1 MQQTDVPEAATAR
14 PSPQAQKRPRAEP
27 ATPPAEGSN
36 GSASATFSNEPSAT
50 TPVLMGELV
59 VDVDVLEAQSGA
71 PQQQQ
76 QQQRPLV
83 PADAPAL
90 VRPRVVSAAFTSP
103 TAASR
108 GAGMDSGG
116 GAGSLAPPLAAT
128 LTSSTSAATF
138 TDARRLKQPT
148 LAAYGMV
155 SDTAA
160 LKKEL
165 SERDGQIEELVHE
178 VEALRGEVGRRND
191 QVHFLDGQCQQ
202 LQKKLEH
209 FKSVMREEMLAA
221 AQKDRSESRR
231 VLYQKHFE
239 LGQTATWHSNGQT
252 VWMEGDRVRSLY
264 LTLADL
270 NQKREEAEALKK
282 AAQASVK
289 QLARQ
294 EREREDSGAGAE
306 LPEALMAAQM
316 EYQLRASEHAALTTT
331 IAELTLK
338 QAEIEH
344 EKKAF
349 VKEMRRIND
358 EDTSEFLA
366 TPAIGEPERYVLM
379 HLLGKGGF
387 SEVWKA
393 FDLVEGRY
401 VACKIHHI
409 RREWAAQTRTHYLL
423 HAQRELDIMRA
434 LDHPHLTHL
443 YDVFSRGDNMF
454 ISVMEYSHGMDLDTY
469 LKRYRTF
476 KEADA
481 RLIFLQIVDV
491 LRYLA
496 SLDSPIIH
504 YDLKPANILLHRDDP
519 TILDVK
525 ITDFGL
531 SKIIGTAREGPSDNP
546 SIELTSQGTGT
557 YWYLPPECFETS
569 STPRISS
576 KVDIWS
582 AGVIF
587 YQMLYGKRPF
597 AEGESQ
603 RRIWQEKLIVQSAR
617 ALHFPDTPKV
627 SDEAK
632 GVIRGCLAFN
642 ESDRYD
648 VAALSQNP
656 YLFRTSRRSA
666 PKTKSVAPSGGPLTS
681 SLMPPPPS
689 DTAAPL

>member
-1 MQQTDVPEAATAR
+1 MEMTTADRQR
-14 PSPQAQKRPRAEP
+14 PPHGHKRPREDGDA
-27 ATPPAEGSN
+27 AQKDSSN
-36 GSASATFSNEPSAT
+36 ASASASFSNAPSNST
-50 TPVLMGELV
+50 TPVVAVEAV
-59 VDVDVLEAQSGA
+59 VDVDSLEGHG
-71 PQQQQ
+71 
-76 QQQRPLV
+76 
-83 PADAPAL
+83 
-90 VRPRVVSAAFTSP
+90 VSAP
-103 TAASR
+103 TAT
-108 GAGMDSGG
+108 
-116 GAGSLAPPLAAT
+116 APT
-128 LTSSTSAATF
+128 TSAAMKAAAVGSAVLETSASPGPAQRSSTAELSSSSHVHSPLNSGSSINNINNSGMGNGPAAPSF
-138 TDARRLKQPT
+138 ADPRRFKQPT

-155 SDTAA
+155 SDTMA
-160 LKKEL
+160 LKKEITD
-165 SERDGQIEELVHE
+165 RDLHIEELNRE
-178 VEALRGEVGRRND
+178 VDMARAEIGRRDD
-191 QVHFLDGQCQQ
+191 QVSFMDGQCQQ
-202 LQKKLEH
+202 YQRKLQH
-209 FKSVMREEMLAA
+209 FQNVMREEMLSA
-221 AQKDRSESRR
+221 AQKARSEARR
-231 VLYQKHFE
+231 LLFQRHFE

-252 VWMEGDRVRSLY
+252 VWMEGDRVRSLIMK
-264 LTLADL
+264 LAEL
-270 NQKREEAEALKK
+270 SQKREEVEAQKK
-282 AAQASVK
+282 AAQSNVK

-294 EREREDSGAGAE
+294 EREREDSGAG
-306 LPEALMAAQM
+306 PDVQDALAAAQL
-316 EYQLRASEHAALTTT
+316 EYQLRASEHTALTNTM
-331 IAELTLK
+331 AEMRQR
-338 QAEIEH
+338 QAEIEL

-349 VKEMRRIND
+349 VKEMRRVND

-366 TPAIGEPERYVLM
+366 IPTIGEDNRYVLM

-393 FDLVEGRY
+393 FDLMEGRY

-409 RREWAAQTRTHYLL
+409 QREWPTQTRAHYLR
-423 HAQRELDIMRA
+423 HAQRELDIMRD

-443 YDVFSRGDNMF
+443 YDVFPRGDNMF

-469 LKRYRTF
+469 LKRFRTF

-531 SKIIGTAREGPSDNP
+531 SKIIGNTREGPSDNP

-569 STPRISS
+569 STPRIST

-603 RRIWQEKLIVQSAR
+603 RRIWQERLIIQSAR
-617 ALHFPDTPKV
+617 TLSFPDTPKV
-627 SDEAK
+627 SEEAK
-632 GVIRGCLAFN
+632 DVIRSCLAFN
-642 ESDRYD
+642 ESERCD
-648 VAALSQNP
+648 VFQLGQDP

-666 PKTKSVAPSGGPLTS
+666 NKTKSVAPSVNAPSAS
-681 SLMPPPPS
+681 SPTT
-689 DTAAPL
+689 DTTGAA

>member
-1 MQQTDVPEAATAR
+1 MEATTADRQR
-14 PSPQAQKRPRAEP
+14 PLQSHKRPREDGGAP
-27 ATPPAEGSN
+27 QKDSSN
-36 GSASATFSNEPSAT
+36 GSASASFSNAPSTTT
-50 TPVLMGELV
+50 TPVVAAESV
-59 VDVDVLEAQSGA
+59 VDVDDLEVHGVAASAAVTTTPPAAIKAISAVLEARASPGLAQRSTADLSSSSHGHSPHNSGSSGISGG
-71 PQQQQ
+71 
-76 QQQRPLV
+76 
-83 PADAPAL
+83 
-90 VRPRVVSAAFTSP
+90 VSASP
-103 TAASR
+103 SFA
-108 GAGMDSGG
+108 D
-116 GAGSLAPPLAAT
+116 P
-128 LTSSTSAATF
+128 
-138 TDARRLKQPT
+138 RRFKQPT

-155 SDTAA
+155 SDTMA
-160 LKKEL
+160 LKKEITD
-165 SERDGQIEELVHE
+165 RDLHIDELNRE
-178 VEALRGEVGRRND
+178 VEVLRAETLRRDD
-191 QVHFLDGQCQQ
+191 QVSFMDAQCQQ
-202 LQKKLEH
+202 YQRKLQH
-209 FKSVMREEMLAA
+209 FQNVMRVEMLSA
-221 AQKDRSESRR
+221 AQKARSEARR
-231 VLYQKHFE
+231 LLFQRHFE

-252 VWMEGDRVRSLY
+252 VWMEGDRVRSLIMK
-264 LTLADL
+264 LAEL
-270 NQKREEAEALKK
+270 NQKREEVEAQKK
-282 AAQASVK
+282 AAQSNVK

-294 EREREDSGAGAE
+294 EREREDSSAG
-306 LPEALMAAQM
+306 PDVQDALAAAQL
-316 EYQLRASEHAALTTT
+316 EYQLRVSEHTALTNTV
-331 IAELTLK
+331 AEIKQK
-338 QAEIEH
+338 QAEIEL

-349 VKEMRRIND
+349 VKEMRRVND

-366 TPAIGEPERYVLM
+366 TPTIGEENRYVLM

-409 RREWAAQTRTHYLL
+409 QREWPTQTRAHYLR

-443 YDVFSRGDNMF
+443 YDVFPRGDNMF

-469 LKRYRTF
+469 LKRFRVF

-519 TILDVK
+519 TILDIK

-531 SKIIGTAREGPSDNP
+531 SKIIGSTREGPSDNP

-569 STPRISS
+569 ATPRIST

-603 RRIWQEKLIVQSAR
+603 RRIWQERLIIQSAR
-617 ALHFPDTPKV
+617 TLSFPDTPKV
-627 SDEAK
+627 SEEAK
-632 GVIRGCLAFN
+632 EVIRSCLAFS
-642 ESDRYD
+642 ESERCD
-648 VAALSQNP
+648 VFQLSQDP
-656 YLFRTSRRSA
+656 YLFRTSRRTA
-666 PKTKSVAPSGGPLTS
+666 NKSK
-681 SLMPPPPS
+681 SLVPPPTTHS
-689 DTAAPL
+689 AAPLPTDTTGHV

>member
-1 MQQTDVPEAATAR
+1 MDAAPAAAMLR
-14 PSPQAQKRPRAEP
+14 SPQAQKRPREEADARP
-27 ATPPAEGSN
+27 REGST
-36 GSASATFSNEPSAT
+36 GSASAHLSNEPSAT
-50 TPVLMGELV
+50 TPVVITAEHV
-59 VDVDVLEAQSGA
+59 VDVDQPETGVRAAAAGT
-71 PQQQQ
+71 P
-76 QQQRPLV
+76 
-83 PADAPAL
+83 PARTRGTPSSTGQACG
-90 VRPRVVSAAFTSP
+90 TSP
-103 TAASR
+103 VAASR
-108 GAGMDSGG
+108 ISAGDGAGGCQS
-116 GAGSLAPPLAAT
+116 AAVAAAVAAAAAAT
-128 LTSSTSAATF
+128 VAMPSAAPAF
-138 TDARRLKQPT
+138 ADARRFKQPT

-155 SDTAA
+155 SDTVA
-160 LKKEL
+160 LKKEISDRDAHIDEL
-165 SERDGQIEELVHE
+165 SRE
-178 VEALRGEVGRRND
+178 VEGLRGELGRRDD
-191 QVHFLDGQCQQ
+191 QVHFMDGQCRQY
-202 LQKKLEH
+202 QKKLEH
-209 FKSVMREEMLAA
+209 FQSVMRHEMLGA
-221 AQKDRSESRR
+221 AQKDRSEARR
-231 VLYQKHFE
+231 LLYQRHFE

-252 VWMEGDRVRSLY
+252 VWMEGDRVRTLF

-282 AAQASVK
+282 VAQSTVK

-294 EREREDSGAGAE
+294 EREREDSGAG
-306 LPEALMAAQM
+306 PDMQDALMAAQM
-316 EYQLRASEHAALTTT
+316 EYQLRASEHAALTNT
-331 IAELTLK
+331 IAEVKQK
-338 QAEIEH
+338 QAEVEQ

-349 VKEMRRIND
+349 VKEMRRVSD

-366 TPAIGEPERYVLM
+366 TATIGEADRYVLM

-409 RREWAAQTRTHYLL
+409 QREWPAQTRTHYLR

-443 YDVFSRGDNMF
+443 YDVFPRGDNMF
-454 ISVMEYSHGMDLDTY
+454 ISVMEYSNGMDLDTY

-481 RLIFLQIVDV
+481 RLVFLQIVDV

-496 SLDSPIIH
+496 SLESPIIH
-504 YDLKPANILLHRDDP
+504 YDLKPANILLHRNDP

-531 SKIIGTAREGPSDNP
+531 SKIIGSSREGPSDNP
-546 SIELTSQGTGT
+546 TIELTSQGTGT
-557 YWYLPPECFETS
+557 YWYLPPECFETT
-569 STPRISS
+569 STPRISN

-587 YQMLYGKRPF
+587 YQMLFGKRPF

-617 ALHFPDTPKV
+617 ALQFPDQPKV
-627 SDEAK
+627 SEEAK
-632 GVIRGCLAFN
+632 DVIRGCLAFN
-642 ESDRYD
+642 ERERCD
-648 VAALSQNP
+648 VFQLSQDP

-666 PKTKSVAPSGGPLTS
+666 HKTKSAAPSGGGVSAPPAAEAPPTS
-681 SLMPPPPS
+681 
-689 DTAAPL
+689 